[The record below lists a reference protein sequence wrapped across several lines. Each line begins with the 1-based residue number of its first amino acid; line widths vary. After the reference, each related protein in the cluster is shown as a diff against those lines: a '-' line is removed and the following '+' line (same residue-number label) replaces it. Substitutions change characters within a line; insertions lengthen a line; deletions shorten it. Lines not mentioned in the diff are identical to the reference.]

1 MRDPDRVCGMPIL
14 ALFYA
19 GIAGSAIFFDGI
31 AGYALPA
38 GCDISDIFCRYYGIL
53 S

>member
-1 MRDPDRVCGMPIL
+1 MNGASRVWML
-14 ALFYA
+14 ALFYSGNTGSTIFFG
-19 GIAGSAIFFDGI
+19 GIARYDV
-31 AGYALPA
+31 PA